1 MFRPS
6 KKNTHLMKLS
16 LSKLRCSVI
25 NFDFITA
32 IILTAYVLKAVI
44 NFAGGWNLS
53 GDHNSTLDAKERI
66 YR

>member
-1 MFRPS
+1 M
-6 KKNTHLMKLS
+6 LLS
-16 LSKLRCSVI
+16 LKMMPCGVI
-25 NFDFITA
+25 NFNSITA
-32 IILTAYVLKAVI
+32 IILIAYVLQAVI